1 MEKVLEKN
9 TLKYVVAGIDS
20 NYCWYVASKH
30 YPVEGRLVGKTEYYT
45 TTDIELAAKASK
57 KEIAE
62 VIRDDYLR
70 LSGDANLELVVV
82 PLVTE
87 YYLVKEIEA

>member
-1 MEKVLEKN
+1 MDKVLEKN

-20 NYCWYVASKH
+20 NYCWYIASKH
-30 YPVEGRLVGKTEYYT
+30 SRVEGKLVGKTEYFT

-57 KEIAE
+57 KEVAQI
-62 VIRDDYLR
+62 IRDDYLR
-70 LSGDANLELVVV
+70 LSGDGDLELVII

-87 YYLVKEIEA
+87 YYLVKEIEE